1 MLKEKRQMQIDELLR
16 KDGEVTISQLS
27 RMFGVAEMTIRRDL
41 DTLAQQDGVVRTYG
55 GAVLEQRPQRKQQA
69 QTEIQDKEGKLALVK
84 KALSFIEDGT
94 TVFFDSGT
102 TGLLLAQSVPASSH
116 ICALT
121 NSIPVAME
129 LVERPFVSVILIG
142 GELKG
147 DTLSCRGQAT
157 EEALERFRVDVAFVG
172 VRAVG
177 RGGELFSGSVAE
189 AGLKKRILAAAD
201 MCFVL
206 ADSSKLSRQS
216 LCRFADAREVDAL
229 ITDDGMT
236 PEQLARLAESGAEV
250 VVAKTGLQRMTL
262 QG

>member
-16 KDGEVTISQLS
+16 RDGEVTIGQLS

-41 DTLAQQDGVVRTYG
+41 DTLSKQSGVMRTYG
-55 GAVLEQRPQRKQQA
+55 GAVLEQRPERKQQA
-69 QTEIQDKEGKLALVK
+69 QVEISNKEGKLAVVK

-94 TVFFDSGT
+94 TVFFDSGM
-102 TGLLLAQSVPASSH
+102 TGLLLAQSVPASKH

-121 NSIPVAME
+121 NSIPVATE

-142 GELKG
+142 GELKE

-157 EEALERFRVDVAFVG
+157 EEAMERFRVDIAFVG

-201 MCFVL
+201 MCIVL
-206 ADSSKLSRQS
+206 ADSSKLGRQS

-229 ITDDGMT
+229 VTDDGMT
-236 PEQLARLAESGAEV
+236 PEQLARLVESGAEV
-250 VVAKTGLQRMTL
+250 AVAKTGLQRLPL